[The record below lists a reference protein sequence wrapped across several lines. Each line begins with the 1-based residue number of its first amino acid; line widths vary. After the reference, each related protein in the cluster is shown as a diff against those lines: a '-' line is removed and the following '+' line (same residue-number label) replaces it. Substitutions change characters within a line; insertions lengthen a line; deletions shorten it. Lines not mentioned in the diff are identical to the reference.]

1 MSALDAPPPAAAPA
15 PSAPK
20 HPDLRAAMARVELR
34 NEASASPSDAALEEP
49 RRVYEAIFG
58 RWPAT
63 HGKIISKRERDARGM
78 NASSLV
84 YGEINFASSGAAKG
98 RDASFG
104 AALLKIK
111 AVYGRPG
118 VGASGD
124 GGVMQA
130 PGSGV
135 FYDLGSGAGK
145 PAVAAATLF
154 EFEACRGVEYLGG
167 LVRASRDAK
176 AAYEEVGVPLLA
188 SLGRTGP
195 AVDFY
200 EADVTDLGAHD
211 WSGGDVVFA
220 NSTCFDDG
228 MLAAV
233 ARRAARLKRGA
244 FFITFTKK
252 LPSDHFEVRESELHQ
267 MSWGGATVFIQQ
279 KVTDPADESDPP
291 GEAPVSAAWGR
302 KPSVRSLLLSK
313 E

>member
-98 RDASFG
+98 RDVPDFGGSDLGRRPLASFG

-154 EFEACRGVEYLGG
+154 EVRGAAGRKYLGG

-200 EADVTDLGAHD
+200 EADATDLGAHD

-252 LPSDHFEVRESELHQ
+252 LP
-267 MSWGGATVFIQQ
+267 AT
-279 KVTDPADESDPP
+279 TSR
-291 GEAPVSAAWGR
+291 SARASSTR
-302 KPSVRSLLLSK
+302 
-313 E
+313 

>member
-84 YGEINFASSGAAKG
+84 YGEINFASGAAKG
-98 RDASFG
+98 RDVPDFEARSRRRLAR

-145 PAVAAATLF
+145 PAAAAAALPSS
-154 EFEACRGVEYLGG
+154 ARRAEYLGG

-176 AAYEEVGVPLLA
+176 AAYEE
-188 SLGRTGP
+188 
-195 AVDFY
+195 
-200 EADVTDLGAHD
+200 
-211 WSGGDVVFA
+211 
-220 NSTCFDDG
+220 
-228 MLAAV
+228 
-233 ARRAARLKRGA
+233 
-244 FFITFTKK
+244 
-252 LPSDHFEVRESELHQ
+252 
-267 MSWGGATVFIQQ
+267 

-291 GEAPVSAAWGR
+291 GEAPVSAAWGGA
-302 KPSVRSLLLSK
+302 SVRSLLPA